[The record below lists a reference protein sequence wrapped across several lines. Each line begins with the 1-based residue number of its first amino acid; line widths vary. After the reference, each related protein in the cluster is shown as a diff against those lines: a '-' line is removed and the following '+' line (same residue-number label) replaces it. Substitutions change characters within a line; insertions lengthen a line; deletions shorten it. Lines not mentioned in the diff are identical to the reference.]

1 MGGFTNPVFGGNT
14 LIRPA
19 IRSPNYTP
27 GVAGWSINRDGTAEL
42 NNLTL
47 RGTFVG
53 NDWILNDK
61 GLFFYSGTPALGNMS
76 GSWAQA
82 AGTDAFGNAYPAGL
96 EIYSALGSIML
107 SAVDGILQSVGS
119 SGSQVVIADGG
130 LQFSV
135 PGSTGNGSLEIGPT
149 LREMDW
155 QSGQLGT
162 NDRSG
167 QLSVVTSNGT
177 PTVGVTDTFP
187 RAATAN
193 SSGLVVAHHYVSGA
207 VVKSDLAGST
217 AEVWQVAGGNGA
229 AFNANWAASSTFNGS
244 TGWPTVQYRKDAEDN
259 LIVTGCFKTSAT
271 WTTGGS
277 PFTMPAA
284 FRPKVQWPVAV
295 QKNVGG
301 TLSTGMGQISAGGN
315 LNLLAGSGVAP
326 VASAEYLVTGVIPLG
341 NLA

>member
-19 IRSPNYTP
+19 IQSPNYSP
-27 GVAGWSINRDGTAEL
+27 GVTGWSINRDGSAEL

-82 AGTDAFGNAYPAGL
+82 AGTDAFGNNYPAGL
-96 EIYSALGSIML
+96 EIYSALGSILL
-107 SAVDGILQSVGS
+107 SAVDGILQSIGS
-119 SGSQVVIADGG
+119 SGRQVTVADGSI
-130 LQFSV
+130 QFSV
-135 PGSTGNGSLEIGPT
+135 PGSTGNGSLDIGAT
-149 LREMDW
+149 LRELGL
-155 QSGQLGT
+155 QSGQLGAG
-162 NDRSG
+162 DRSG
-167 QLSVVTSNGT
+167 QLTVTTSVGT
-177 PTVGVTDTFP
+177 PTVGSTDTFP
-187 RAATAN
+187 RTSTFN
-193 SSGLVVAHHYVSGA
+193 GLVVAHHYISGA
-207 VVKSDLAGST
+207 AVKSDLAGST

-229 AFNANWAASSTFNGS
+229 AFNANWVASSTFNGS

-259 LIVTGCFKTSAT
+259 LVVTGCFKTSAA